1 MFRKTLLAVAFLS
14 AVPAF
19 ANNTQLPAGQ
29 FPSSQDPQAQ
39 QPTLRLMNDREFSGF
54 LEHLDAE
61 LVRSHKQLNKMEV
74 RSLSLDFQEQR
85 ELESSYNRCLQSL
98 DSARDEIQKLS
109 QKQTLKLDLFL
120 LIDLNELARNLDAL
134 DEVLVN
140 PMAVTGPAAAER
152 SLGYARQILNID
164 STLSTQISAFQHHF
178 IAFTGVV
185 DASLAQTDVDAP
197 QSQMEK

>member
-19 ANNTQLPAGQ
+19 ANNTQLPVGQ
-29 FPSSQDPQAQ
+29 FPSAQAPQAQ
-39 QPTLRLMNDREFSGF
+39 PALRLMNDREFSAF
-54 LEHLDAE
+54 LGHLDAE
-61 LVRSHKQLNKMEV
+61 LVRSQKQLNKMEV

-120 LIDLNELARNLDAL
+120 LIDLNELARNLDSL

-140 PMAVTGPAAAER
+140 PLAVTGPAAAER
-152 SLGYARQILNID
+152 SLGYARQILSID
-164 STLSTQISAFQHHF
+164 SALTTQTSTFQHHF

-185 DASLAQTDVDAP
+185 DASLAQVDPDASQP
-197 QSQMEK
+197 QTEK